1 MNNNS
6 NNNRFSDSAVALS
19 LNPVLVKEYC
29 DLLKERAVM
38 IEEHR
43 KKSRELFS
51 KKDTFV
57 RREIVKI
64 MSKQIPGGDTDP
76 LLQGLRCIL
85 GKDGKTVQYFAKDK
99 ETGLHVMVFPQYDIV
114 LLNGYMILSSN
125 DDFYKYLSRVKLYFE
140 RYHLLRVHGAVWKC
154 VDSILKINGGGFE

>member
-1 MNNNS
+1 MDNNS
-6 NNNRFSDSAVALS
+6 NSNRFSDSATALS
-19 LNPVLVKEYC
+19 LNPVLVAEYC
-29 DLLKERAVM
+29 ELLKERAVM

-99 ETGLHVMVFPQYDIV
+99 ETGLHVMVYPQYDIV
-114 LLNGYMILSSN
+114 LLNGYMMMMIFISI
-125 DDFYKYLSRVKLYFE
+125 KLYFE

-154 VDSILKINGGGFE
+154 VDSILKINGGAFE